1 MSPPIYIRDKSP
13 YCPRDSKE
21 DRADKHELQY
31 SAENQSENQAKD
43 QPEIAPT
50 TEPRISEDD
59 KSSPPRGAA
68 PAGTE
73 EKSTSAL
80 LSPL

>member
-13 YCPRDSKE
+13 YCPGDSKE

-43 QPEIAPT
+43 QTGNCANDR
-50 TEPRISEDD
+50 TED
-59 KSSPPRGAA
+59 KRR
-68 PAGTE
+68 
-73 EKSTSAL
+73 
-80 LSPL
+80 

>member
-43 QPEIAPT
+43 QTGNCANDR
-50 TEPRISEDD
+50 TED
-59 KSSPPRGAA
+59 KRR
-68 PAGTE
+68 
-73 EKSTSAL
+73 
-80 LSPL
+80 